1 MRISDWSSDVC
12 SSDLNSGFG
21 AITLAAAI
29 GFIAKLI
36 YLEARSPNAPR
47 RRRVSRS
54 KSRPLRCTASG
65 AAQGD
70 DCRRDHLIVSGVAAG
85 LSSILRDMRQ
95 RRVSIER
102 GSAPSPQ
109 ELVRGAGT

>member
-1 MRISDWSSDVC
+1 MRRRPPRSTRTY
-12 SSDLNSGFG
+12 
-21 AITLAAAI
+21 TLFPYTTLFRSAI

-102 GSAPSPQ
+102 GRAPSPQ
-109 ELVRGAGT
+109 ELV